1 MTREEIVSALR
12 YCRNAATGCVG
23 CPLDGARDDYCMDT
37 LMCGAADLIE
47 NQAREIEALA
57 QANAA
62 KTERLEKLR
71 WISVEEALPQPFV
84 SVLGYMPE
92 EAPLPT
98 VHECYY
104 ADVRGGEWYSMWC
117 YGTKKVTHWM
127 PMPEKE
133 GKDG

>member
-23 CPLDGARDDYCMDT
+23 CPLDGARDDYC
-37 LMCGAADLIE
+37 
-47 NQAREIEALA
+47 
-57 QANAA
+57 A

-98 VHECYY
+98 AHECYY